1 MTVLDR
7 MQRRT
12 AQQEQRALTE
22 AGSETSKSITLAVT
36 KPPVIHRLEFVVNTM
51 HEFIAKN
58 DDTGMMSRF
67 SFVTKAMMEEVTA
80 ELEDRDEEALQGF
93 MSQIGEVIA
102 WIGHGDTNRLPENL
116 REFVEPRREIEA
128 AS

>member
-1 MTVLDR
+1 
-7 MQRRT
+7 
-12 AQQEQRALTE
+12 
-22 AGSETSKSITLAVT
+22 
-36 KPPVIHRLEFVVNTM
+36 M

>member
-36 KPPVIHRLEFVVNTM
+36 KPPVIQRLEFVVNTM

>member
-22 AGSETSKSITLAVT
+22 AGSETSKSITQAAT